1 MREGGLEVLVSL
13 LAREATSYTDAIIE
27 KDPAFARESGML
39 GEPPGV
45 PRSRKVSTFVLFFC
59 KLSEKGHWY

>member
-45 PRSRKVSTFVLFFC
+45 PRSRKVSTFV
-59 KLSEKGHWY
+59 